1 MVKFGILGPIELCD
15 GGRQRAVGGPI
26 QVRLLAYLL
35 VHANRAV
42 SADQLIDA
50 LWGDE
55 DARGAVKRLHVAIA
69 RVRRVLEFEGSA
81 GDSSLLT
88 TASGYRLEVAAGEL
102 DAEVFRSGLEEG
114 HRALD
119 AGEPSRAVELLRT
132 ALELW
137 RGPAVADVAYASFAQ
152 TEIRRLEELRL
163 AALEARIEADLRLG
177 RDQALIG
184 ELEALV
190 VEHPA
195 RERLAGQLMLALYRC
210 GRQTEALDVYQR
222 TRVRLSEEFGLDPGP
237 GLRDLQHG
245 SSGRAPSLRGDDPP
259 PPAPPPTR
267 AKAPPPDPPAR
278 PRRGGRRGRPPP
290 SRSCARW
297 RRPARSSGAPA
308 SSRAWSRTSARSWRG
323 RRGSWCS
330 AASRGSARRA

>member
-15 GGRQRAVGGPI
+15 GGRQRAVGGPT

-102 DAEVFRSGLEEG
+102 EAEVFRSGLEEG

-137 RGPAVADVAYASFAQ
+137 RGPALADVAYASFAQ

-177 RDQALIG
+177 RDQTLIG

-195 RERLAGQLMLALYRC
+195 RERLAGQLMLALYRG
-210 GRQTEALDVYQR
+210 GRQAEALDVYQR
-222 TRVRLSEEFGLDPGP
+222 TRVHLTAEFGLEPGP
-237 GLRDLQHG
+237 ALKALQG
-245 SSGRAPSLRGDDPP
+245 QILDQAPSLELASGDV
-259 PPAPPPTR
+259 TR
-267 AKAPPPDPPAR
+267 AERARHGVARPIALPAR
-278 PRRGGRRGRPPP
+278 PAGLLGREKDARAVVELALRRDVRLVTLLG
-290 SRSCARW
+290 
-297 RRPARSSGAPA
+297 PAGVGKTTLAVELA
-308 SSRAWSRTSARSWRG
+308 H
-323 RRGSWCS
+323 
-330 AASRGSARRA
+330 